1 MILGTQ
7 GFQLLQLL
15 DQCSVNICV
24 IWNLLYL
31 YLYIFLSSFMFFFFF
46 SLWCFFFPQA
56 DPHFASFGPARV
68 CTHTLIVVIAS
79 LALSSSE
86 VVKYAH
92 HSYLST
98 LFTCLCWVLVVA
110 CGIFLAWCWI
120 FVMVHS
126 VSSCGL
132 LAPELAGFSSCS
144 THVFSSSIA
153 CGIFVPWPGIEPT
166 SPASQGRILTS
177 GSPRKS
183 LCSSLLL
190 QWLVL
195 LDLTNSRHAYS
206 LIIWNLKEKYPP
218 EAWSVLIDIIRLGI
232 KDKDATHQCYCLT
245 FTV

>member
-31 YLYIFLSSFMFFFFF
+31 YLYVFLSSFFFF
-46 SLWCFFFPQA
+46 LFFFLVCDAFFPRA
-56 DPHFASFGPARV
+56 DPHFVSFGPARV

-79 LALSSSE
+79 LALSSYFWNR
-86 VVKYAH
+86 YAH
-92 HSYLST
+92 HSYLSA
-98 LFTCLCWVLVVA
+98 LFTCLYWVLAVA
-110 CGIFLAWCWI
+110 SGDLPCICWI
-120 FVMVHS
+120 FVMVHG
-126 VSSCGL
+126 VSSCGSQ
-132 LAPELAGFSSCS
+132 APELAGLSSCS

-153 CGIFVPWPGIEPT
+153 CGIFVPWAGIEPT

-177 GSPRKS
+177 GPLRKS

-195 LDLTNSRHAYS
+195 LDGL
-206 LIIWNLKEKYPP
+206 
-218 EAWSVLIDIIRLGI
+218 
-232 KDKDATHQCYCLT
+232 
-245 FTV
+245 